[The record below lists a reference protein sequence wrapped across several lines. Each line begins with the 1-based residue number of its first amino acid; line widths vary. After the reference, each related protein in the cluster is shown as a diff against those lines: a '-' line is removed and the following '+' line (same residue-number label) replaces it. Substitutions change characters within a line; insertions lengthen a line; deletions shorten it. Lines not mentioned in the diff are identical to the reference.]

1 MPTMSTASA
10 TCRCPAQASTSDRG
24 AAARPALSP
33 PAHSRSLAARLPRH
47 AAALTARPPTR
58 LAVAATPDGAPAA
71 ALSSPP
77 PIPLP
82 DPAAS
87 RAALPPT
94 GDADSDFDVVVVGAG
109 HAGVEAA
116 LAATRFGA
124 RTLLVTLSLDRIAWQ
139 VCVCDGRGGGGRAGA
154 CVFFFF
160 CTRSLA
166 LANPASH
173 QPHLPS
179 SSPFLQPCNPAVG
192 GPAKSQLVHEVDAL
206 GGAMGRLADATYLQK
221 RTLNASKGPAVWAL
235 RAQTDK
241 HAYSA
246 AARAVL
252 EAASGE
258 AGLLHM
264 KEAMVTGV
272 ELGPDGRLAALT
284 TFFGGRLTC
293 RAAVLTTGTFGNG
306 RIWVGRASMPAG
318 RAGEAPAVGL
328 TESLVALGM
337 EAGRLKTGTPARV
350 DAGTVDFSRT
360 EPQPGDDDGAG
371 SVLNNG
377 TPGGRWFSFDPATHI
392 PRPQVPC
399 HLTRTTEA
407 THALIRAH
415 LGESPTYGDWAEKMG
430 PGPRYCP
437 SIEDKIVRF
446 PGRASHQIF
455 LEPEGAS
462 TRELYVQG
470 FSTGLPERVQLDM
483 LRTLPGLEAVRMLR
497 PAYAVE
503 YDFIPATQLDPTL
516 EASRF
521 ASGLFLAGQING
533 TTGYEEAAAQGLL
546 AGLNAARAASGGEG
560 VSLGRESSYLG
571 TLVDDLTTKDLR
583 EPYRVLTSRS
593 EHRLA
598 LRSDNADARLTRLG
612 AEWGVVG
619 PARAALFEAK
629 ARRAAAERA
638 RLDRTRIPASH
649 PAAAAAAAASGQAM
663 PPLLSLTDLLKRPH
677 VHYGLIAAHGCGPA
691 GGEAELPLH
700 EREAIEIEVKYEGF
714 VSRAAKQV
722 AADAA
727 RAGAPLPADLDY
739 GAIATLSL
747 EAREKLGR
755 ARPASIGQ
763 AARMGGVSPADV
775 SALLIHLSV
784 SRRERRAARGGE
796 GGEGAPLGARAR
808 REARVAAATRE

>member
-1 MPTMSTASA
+1 MPPTPVGSVTGRSSSY
-10 TCRCPAQASTSDRG
+10 RASTSDRG
-24 AAARPALSP
+24 STSRPALTSSPVRWLAARPPPHAASSRRP
-33 PAHSRSLAARLPRH
+33 PA
-47 AAALTARPPTR
+47 PP
-58 LAVAATPDGAPAA
+58 AATPVNSPA
-71 ALSSPP
+71 STPS
-77 PIPLP
+77 IPLP
-82 DPAAS
+82 DPVAA
-87 RAALPPT
+87 RAALVPT
-94 GDADSDFDVVVVGAG
+94 SDADSDFDVIVVGAG

-139 VCVCDGRGGGGRAGA
+139 VQERRRGRGGPACFSPSARAL
-154 CVFFFF
+154 VPPSHPPRP
-160 CTRSLA
+160 TKKLSSL
-166 LANPASH
+166 S
-173 QPHLPS
+173 
-179 SSPFLQPCNPAVG
+179 FQPCNLAIG

-246 AARAVL
+246 AVRAAL
-252 EAASGE
+252 EAASG
-258 AGLLHM
+258 ASGLLHM

-272 ELGPDGRLAALT
+272 EVGPDGRIAALT

-328 TESLVALGM
+328 TEALVGLGM

-360 EPQPGDDDGAG
+360 EPQPGDADGT
-371 SVLNNG
+371 LNNG

-392 PRPQVPC
+392 PRTQVPC

-407 THALIRAH
+407 THALIREH
-415 LGESPTYGDWAEKMG
+415 LGESPTYGGWAEKMG

-446 PGRASHQIF
+446 PDRLSHQIF

-470 FSTGLPERVQLDM
+470 FSTGLPERVQLAM
-483 LRTLPGLEAVRMLR
+483 LRTLPGLEGVRMLR

-503 YDFIPATQLDPTL
+503 YDFIPATQLNPTL
-516 EASRF
+516 EA
-521 ASGLFLAGQING
+521 ASTLPGLFLAGQING
-533 TTGYEEAAAQGLL
+533 TTGYEEAAGQGLL
-546 AGLNAARAASGGEG
+546 AGLNAARVAGGGEG
-560 VSLGRESSYLG
+560 VTLPRESSYLG

-593 EHRLA
+593 EHRMA

-612 AEWGVVG
+612 VQWGVVP
-619 PARAALFEAK
+619 PARGALYEAK
-629 ARRAAAERA
+629 AGRAAAERA
-638 RLDRTRIPASH
+638 RLDTTRIAADH
-649 PAAAAAAAASGQAM
+649 PAARAAAAASGQAM
-663 PPLLSLTDLLKRPH
+663 PPLLTLTELLKRPH
-677 VHYGLIAAHGCGPA
+677 VHYGLLAAHGCGPA
-691 GGEAELPLH
+691 GGAGALPLH
-700 EREAIEIEVKYEGF
+700 EREAVEIEVKYEGF
-714 VSRAAKQV
+714 VARAVRQA

-727 RAGAPLPADLDY
+727 RAGSALPADLDY
-739 GAIATLSL
+739 DAIGTLSL

-755 ARPASIGQ
+755 ARPVSVGQ

-775 SALLIHLSV
+775 SALLIHLSADRR
-784 SRRERRAARGGE
+784 SRRAGNGEDAGPLAGRAK
-796 GGEGAPLGARAR
+796 
-808 REARVAAATRE
+808 REARVAAASVE